1 MQTDIIIIIGSLFF
15 SALFSGWEIA
25 LVSANRLRLE
35 LDKQESNR
43 PWLYKMYRHPGK
55 MIATFLLGN
64 NAALVIY
71 GLGAAHILEPWIQT
85 WFWIGQNEFGILLAQ
100 TLISTVVILIIAEFI
115 PKVLFSLNPNKT
127 LKIFSLPI
135 FIIYNLFKPIANS
148 VYAIAKFLLKWT
160 FSIEMK
166 EDTGQFSSTELKELV
181 LELDEGAP
189 NTSIGESEKEILK
202 NAIDFRSVKLREC
215 MIPRTE
221 IAAIEVTDSIQEL
234 EQLFTE
240 TGHSKILVYR
250 ENIDN
255 IIGYVH
261 AFDLFKKP
269 SNIGKVLR
277 SIPFVPETMLA
288 HLALSKFI
296 KENKSIAVV
305 VDEFGGTGGMVSM
318 EDIMEE
324 IFGDIQDEHDHEAM
338 VEKQISKTEY
348 IFSAR
353 LEVDYLNETY
363 KLELPEGEDYETLAG
378 YLITQTGHIPEVKET
393 IEVAPYSFTIE
404 KASNNRLELIRVIK
418 HSSTPSN

>member
-35 LDKQESNR
+35 LDKQESSR

-71 GLGAAHILEPWIQT
+71 GLGAARILEPWIQT
-85 WFWIGQNEFGILLAQ
+85 WSWVGQNEFGILLAQ
-100 TLISTVVILIIAEFI
+100 TLISTVVILIIAEFM

-221 IAAIEVTDSIQEL
+221 IAAIEVTDNIQEL
-234 EQLFTE
+234 EQLFTQ

-269 SNIGKVLR
+269 SDIGKVLR

-348 IFSAR
+348 LFSAR

-378 YLITQTGHIPEVKET
+378 YLITQTGHIPEAKET
-393 IEVAPYSFTIE
+393 MKLTPYIFTVE
-404 KASNNRLELIRVIK
+404 KASNNRLELIRMIRQP
-418 HSSTPSN
+418 STTNE

>member
-1 MQTDIIIIIGSLFF
+1 MQNDIIIIILSLFF

-35 LDKQESNR
+35 ISKKESKH
-43 PWLYKMYRHPGK
+43 PWLYQMYSHPGK

-71 GLGAAHILEPWIQT
+71 GLAAAHILEPWLQQ
-85 WFWIGQNEFGILLAQ
+85 WAWIGQNEFSMLLSQ
-100 TLISTVVILIIAEFI
+100 TLISTLVILIVAEFI

-127 LKIFSLPI
+127 LQLFSIPI
-135 FIIYNLFKPIANS
+135 FIIHNLFKPIANS
-148 VYAIAKFLLKWT
+148 VYAIAKRLLKWI
-160 FSIEMK
+160 FKIEMS
-166 EDTGQFSSTELKELV
+166 EDAGDFTSMELKELV
-181 LELDEGAP
+181 SEFDNEASSANIGA
-189 NTSIGESEKEILK
+189 SEKEILK

-221 IAAIEVTDSIQEL
+221 ISAIEVTDSVEAL
-234 EQLFTE
+234 EQLFSS
-240 TGHSKILVYR
+240 TGHSKILVFR

-261 AFDLFKKP
+261 AFDLFKRP
-269 SNIGKVLR
+269 SDIGKILR

-296 KENKSIAVV
+296 KEHKSLAVV

-324 IFGDIQDEHDHEAM
+324 IFGDIQDEHDHEALI
-338 VEKQISKTEY
+338 EKQLSAEAFL
-348 IFSAR
+348 FSAR
-353 LEVDYLNETY
+353 LEIDYLNETY
-363 KLELPEGEDYETLAG
+363 NTQLDEGDEYETLAG
-378 YLITQTGHIPEVKET
+378 YIITHSGYIPEEKST
-393 IEVAPYSFTIE
+393 ISIGRYTFTVE
-404 KASNNRLELIRVIK
+404 KASNNRLELIRMLLNK
-418 HSSTPSN
+418 EA